1 MKEKKTLAI
10 SRNIARFPVVWTG
23 GISDGGVVSFRTGRL
38 RLVRLG
44 DTVSQGT
51 PSRSSLW
58 IFRHGSKVW
67 WVSQKTRKSW
77 RRKGGGVG
85 RGVKKSSK

>member
-10 SRNIARFPVVWTG
+10 SRDVARFPVVWTG
-23 GISDGGVVSFRTGRL
+23 GISDGGVVSFRTGGL
-38 RLVRLG
+38 RLVRFG

-51 PSRSSLW
+51 PRRGSLW
-58 IFRHGSKVW
+58 IFRHGAKVW

-77 RRKGGGVG
+77 RRKVEGLVVG
-85 RGVKKSSK
+85 